1 MSICHQLQNTM
12 QNYLK
17 DVLTITTSMCFHPC
31 LCVGTCACVFMDV
44 YVSSLGLAQAGF
56 KPEALFLHQLT

>member
-1 MSICHQLQNTM
+1 MSSTTKYYAELFKRCI
-12 QNYLK
+12 NYYY
-17 DVLTITTSMCFHPC
+17 FHVFSS
-31 LCVGTCACVFMDV
+31 LLVCVGTCACVFMDV

>member
-1 MSICHQLQNTM
+1 M

-31 LCVGTCACVFMDV
+31 LCVCTCACVFMDV